1 MNPSKVLNSS
11 AGRPRRA
18 GLICAGLLLL
28 AAGCG
33 EKKKPPPPLPEV
45 TVATPVKKRVITA
58 VHYTGTTRAVLS
70 VNIRARVEG
79 FLQKVHFQPDS
90 RVKKG
95 QLLFTIDPR
104 PFVVRLQNAQAD
116 LAVRRAELKLAE
128 ATVKRMESALAAKAV
143 SEVSVL
149 QAQANVAKARAQ
161 VDAARAGVN
170 DARINLGYTRITSPI
185 DGVINRNLKDV
196 GNLVGAGE
204 KTLLAT
210 VVTIDPMYAYFTISE
225 RDVLRFREM
234 NRKRRVVGE
243 SSADGSGG
251 GSAVILLGLANE
263 QGYPHRGV
271 IDYSD
276 TQVDSRTGTIQL
288 RGRFPNPNKIL
299 LPGLFARVRI
309 PLGEQDA
316 LLVPEVALGAD
327 QAGRFLLV
335 LNDKSEVERR
345 TVVPGVLEDGL
356 RVIEKG
362 LRPSERVIVKGL
374 QRVRPGL
381 RARVVTDRARAAK
394 APPAATKAD

>member
-1 MNPSKVLNSS
+1 
-11 AGRPRRA
+11 
-18 GLICAGLLLL
+18 
-28 AAGCG
+28 
-33 EKKKPPPPLPEV
+33 
-45 TVATPVKKRVITA
+45 
-58 VHYTGTTRAVLS
+58 
-70 VNIRARVEG
+70 
-79 FLQKVHFQPDS
+79 
-90 RVKKG
+90 
-95 QLLFTIDPR
+95 
-104 PFVVRLQNAQAD
+104 
-116 LAVRRAELKLAE
+116 
-128 ATVKRMESALAAKAV
+128 
-143 SEVSVL
+143 
-149 QAQANVAKARAQ
+149 
-161 VDAARAGVN
+161 
-170 DARINLGYTRITSPI
+170 
-185 DGVINRNLKDV
+185 
-196 GNLVGAGE
+196 
-204 KTLLAT
+204 
-210 VVTIDPMYAYFTISE
+210 
-225 RDVLRFREM
+225 M